1 MEESQQVK
9 TKRRFPLN
17 LYNKLEQRLK
27 NKSDET
33 LENTEEAAAIQAEK
47 TEKTEVVK
55 CPKCG
60 KMVERARVV
69 KKRYVCYECGGYF
82 RVKTNNRIRMVADAK
97 SFEPWFEDMEV
108 SNPLDYEGYEDKLA
122 AARDKTGLKEA
133 VTVGRCKVFGE
144 EIVLG
149 VCDSRF
155 MMASMGH
162 VVGEKITR
170 AIERATQLRL
180 PVFLFCCSGGAR
192 MQEGIVSLMQMA
204 KTSAAI
210 KRHGD
215 AGLLYCSILTDPTTG
230 GVTASFAMLGDV
242 IMAEPGALIGFAGP
256 RVIKRTGA
264 SRRLSDFG
272 ISGGARICGRHC
284 AARESQKDNS
294 FPDQV
299 PSGNRKADLCR
310 ILSQH
315 RFSL

>member
-1 MEESQQVK
+1 MEEAQQVK

-17 LYNKLEQRLK
+17 LYNRLEQRLK
-27 NKSDET
+27 NKSEET
-33 LENTEEAAAIQAEK
+33 PQNTEEAAGIQAEK
-47 TEKTEVVK
+47 PQKTEESSLIK

-60 KMVERARVV
+60 RMVDRARVV
-69 KKRYVCYECGGYF
+69 KKKYICYECGGYF

-122 AARDKTGLKEA
+122 AAREKTGLKEA
-133 VTVGRCKVFGE
+133 VTVGRCKVFGD

-149 VCDSRF
+149 ICDSRF

-162 VVGEKITR
+162 VVGEKITK
-170 AIERATQLRL
+170 AIERATELKL

-230 GVTASFAMLGDV
+230 GVTASFAMEADIIL
-242 IMAEPGALIGFAGP
+242 AEPGATVGFAGM
-256 RVIKRTGA
+256 RVIEQTTRKSLPKGFQKSEFVLEHGFIDAIVARA
-264 SRRLSDFG
+264 NQKKMLAELLKMHY
-272 ISGGARICGRHC
+272 GG
-284 AARESQKDNS
+284 
-294 FPDQV
+294 
-299 PSGNRKADLCR
+299 
-310 ILSQH
+310 
-315 RFSL
+315 